1 MTNAGTYSLHM
12 VVFQALEI
20 PSGKDT
26 QTALDRTK
34 SAISAKIDKRSTTSA
49 PMSSIRTPESDYF
62 KYTPS
67 MQAGPQPG
75 AAERLIKMHNVQND
89 PLEPP
94 KFHTKSRST
103 YFVHAAARRQFF
115 AFFQVPRGP
124 GAPSVPVMQSPPRSV
139 DASEQDDWR
148 IPPSIS
154 NWKVCF

>member
-1 MTNAGTYSLHM
+1 MTNTGLYSLHM

-49 PMSSIRTPESDYF
+49 PMSSIRTPQSEYF

-67 MQAGPQPG
+67 TQAGAQPG

-94 KFHTKSRST
+94 KFHKKVGALILFMLQLVVTFSHFFRSHVVQEHLL
-103 YFVHAAARRQFF
+103 FL
-115 AFFQVPRGP
+115 
-124 GAPSVPVMQSPPRSV
+124 
-139 DASEQDDWR
+139 
-148 IPPSIS
+148 
-154 NWKVCF
+154 

>member
-1 MTNAGTYSLHM
+1 VTNAGTYSLHM

-94 KFHTKSRST
+94 KFRHKKVGALILYMLQLVVNFSHFFRSR
-103 YFVHAAARRQFF
+103 VVQEHLL
-115 AFFQVPRGP
+115 
-124 GAPSVPVMQSPPRSV
+124 
-139 DASEQDDWR
+139 
-148 IPPSIS
+148 
-154 NWKVCF
+154 CL

>member
-1 MTNAGTYSLHM
+1 M

-94 KFHTKSRST
+94 KFRHKKVGALILYMLQPVVNFSHFFRSR
-103 YFVHAAARRQFF
+103 VVQEHLL
-115 AFFQVPRGP
+115 
-124 GAPSVPVMQSPPRSV
+124 
-139 DASEQDDWR
+139 
-148 IPPSIS
+148 
-154 NWKVCF
+154 CL

>member
-49 PMSSIRTPESDYF
+49 PMSSIRTPESEYF

-67 MQAGPQPG
+67 TQVGPQPG

-94 KFHTKSRST
+94 KFRHKKVGALILYICCSSSSLFRICPGPAWSRST
-103 YFVHAAARRQFF
+103 FCACNAK
-115 AFFQVPRGP
+115 
-124 GAPSVPVMQSPPRSV
+124 SP
-139 DASEQDDWR
+139 A
-148 IPPSIS
+148 I
-154 NWKVCF
+154 C